1 MKHLVQLVKREFK
14 LFFRNTT
21 LLMVFI
27 LAPLIYAL
35 LIGLTYKDGKVENVP
50 VIVVDYDH
58 TPASSQLV
66 EMLGDNNTI
75 KVLNYTVK
83 PANIK
88 NEIIKTHAAAMV
100 VIPERFEAM
109 MQQGKYPEVNA
120 YINTSNL
127 LTANFA
133 SKSIQVVM
141 GTYAAGAEIKAL
153 QKRGMPAEL
162 AKTKYEPFKANYIT
176 LFNTTSN
183 YLLFMWPA
191 IMAVVLQQ
199 VIMLAMAVS
208 FASDFRRKD
217 FVEIFRRE
225 SKLKL
230 MIVKAIPS
238 LIFANLNVLFFYLFS
253 ILFKIPA
260 PTGLGTFLLN
270 TELFILA
277 SVFLAVFVSVLI
289 PNALKATQI
298 LMVIASP
305 AFIMSGFT
313 WPAIAMPPVV
323 NALTSI
329 VPLTPF
335 LEALKISVIQQGDG
349 FLTRPYTLHLFIL
362 LAVFFVLSWIT
373 LIVKR
378 KVVIRKKYRRLLEQR
393 NAQQRS

>member
-1 MKHLVQLVKREFK
+1 MKRFVQLVKREFK

-21 LLMVFI
+21 LLLVFL
-27 LAPLIYAL
+27 LAPVIYAL
-35 LIGLTYKDGKVENVP
+35 LIGLTYEKGKVENVP

-66 EMLGDNNTI
+66 EMLDDNNTI
-75 KVLNYTVK
+75 KVLNYTVT

-88 NEIIKTHAAAMV
+88 DEIIKTQAAAMV

-109 MQQGKYPEVNA
+109 MQQGQYPEVNA

-141 GTYAAGAEIKAL
+141 GSYAAGAEMKAL
-153 QKRGMPAEL
+153 QKKGMPAEL
-162 AKTKYEPFKANYIT
+162 AKTKFEPFKANYIT

-183 YLLFMWPA
+183 YLIFMWPA

-230 MIVKAIPS
+230 MLVKAIPS
-238 LIFANLNVLFFYLFS
+238 FFFANLNILFFYLFS
-253 ILFKIPA
+253 LAFKIPT
-260 PTGLGTFLLN
+260 PTGLGTFFLN

-277 SVFLAVFVSVLI
+277 SIFLAVFVSVLI

-313 WPAIAMPPVV
+313 WPAIAMPPIV

-335 LEALKISVIQQGDG
+335 LEALKISVIQQGNG
-349 FLTRPYTLHLFIL
+349 FLTRPYALHLFIL
-362 LAVFFVLSWIT
+362 LVVFFVLSWIT
-373 LIVKR
+373 LVVKK

-393 NAQQRS
+393 TAQQSS

>member
-1 MKHLVQLVKREFK
+1 MKRFVQLVKREFK

-21 LLMVFI
+21 LLLVFI

-35 LIGLTYKDGKVENVP
+35 LIGLTYKNGKVENVP

-66 EMLGDNNTI
+66 EMLSDNNTI
-75 KVLNYTVK
+75 KVLDYTVK

-88 NEIIKTHAAAMV
+88 NEIIKTQAAAMV

-133 SKSIQVVM
+133 SKSIQVVL
-141 GTYAAGAEIKAL
+141 GTYAAGAEMKAL
-153 QKRGMPAEL
+153 QKRGMPAAL

-230 MIVKAIPS
+230 MLVKAIPS
-238 LIFANLNVLFFYLFS
+238 LFFANLNVLFFYLFS
-253 ILFKIPA
+253 IAFKIPA
-260 PTGLGTFLLN
+260 PTGLGTFFLN

-277 SVFLAVFVSVLI
+277 SIFLAVFVSVLI

-313 WPAIAMPPVV
+313 WPAIAMPPIV

-335 LEALKISVIQQGDG
+335 LEALKISVIQQGNG
-349 FLTRPYTLHLFIL
+349 LLTRPYALHLFML

-373 LIVKR
+373 LIVKK
-378 KVVIRKKYRRLLEQR
+378 KVVIRKKYRKLLEQR
-393 NAQQRS
+393 GSRQSS